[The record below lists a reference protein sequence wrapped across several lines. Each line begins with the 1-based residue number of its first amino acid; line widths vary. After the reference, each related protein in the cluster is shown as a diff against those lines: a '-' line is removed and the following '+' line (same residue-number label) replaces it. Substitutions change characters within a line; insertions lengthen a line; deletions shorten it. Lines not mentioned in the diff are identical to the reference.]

1 VSPNSTGGLTVRTIS
16 EADAAAWTAFL
27 ERHPGATLYHTL
39 PWRDVISEVFG
50 HQPHYLLCER
60 GGQPVGLLPLFLVR
74 FPFLGSKLI
83 SLPYD
88 VGSGGPLGDPVAE
101 TALVDHA
108 IELARQ
114 LKVGFLEFRCGA
126 ALQGE
131 VQPALIRSEPV
142 VISDMELDA
151 RDKVWARVST
161 DNRQSIRK
169 AQRRGVIVR
178 EAQSLEDFQAFY
190 AVYLCAFREFGT
202 PPYGERYFPAV
213 WRRLSPSKAV
223 RLLLAEVEGRVVGG
237 LLLYCWQKN
246 LVSKFAAALPEAVP
260 LRAYAALYGR
270 AIDLSLEMG
279 AERLSWGTSSRQQQ
293 GLIEFKERWGAT
305 SRPAVFYDL
314 AVRRRP
320 PSIEAYYDS
329 EGVTRKAWRR
339 LPLPLTSVL
348 GGWINRW
355 FC

>member
-1 VSPNSTGGLTVRTIS
+1 MSPNSTSGPTVRTVS
-16 EADAAAWTAFL
+16 EADAVAWDSHSWNGILGQRFITL
-27 ERHPGATLYHTL
+27 CPGGMSYL
-39 PWRDVISEVFG
+39 EVFG
-50 HQPHYLLCER
+50 HPTHYLLCER
-60 GGQPVGLLPLFLVR
+60 GGEPVGVYSRSFWYG
-74 FPFLGSKLI
+74 FPSFGSKLI

-101 TALVDHA
+101 TALLDYA

-142 VISDMELDA
+142 VISDMELDG

-213 WRRLSPSKAV
+213 WRRLSSSKAV
-223 RLLLAEVEGRVVGG
+223 RLLFG
-237 LLLYCWQKN
+237 
-246 LVSKFAAALPEAVP
+246 
-260 LRAYAALYGR
+260 
-270 AIDLSLEMG
+270 
-279 AERLSWGTSSRQQQ
+279 
-293 GLIEFKERWGAT
+293 
-305 SRPAVFYDL
+305 
-314 AVRRRP
+314 
-320 PSIEAYYDS
+320 
-329 EGVTRKAWRR
+329 WRR
-339 LPLPLTSVL
+339 WK
-348 GGWINRW
+348 GGWSGVCCSSAGRRTW
-355 FC
+355 